1 MECLLVE
8 IVVDY
13 RVTRTRHR
21 VGLRS
26 TTNLCVG
33 GFNNSSASARFV
45 SLEHSRRKGRS
56 VSMTNPLGR
65 WQMFRAGWEMFFF
78 FSFRNFEYF
87 EVIGDRWKFTAL
99 SSTKRPMEASE
110 QFLFR
115 LLSINEPSNWGNYY
129 DVWKVRRILSSI
141 TYIFLEWKI

>member
-45 SLEHSRRKGRS
+45 SLAEERKERVDDKS
-56 VSMTNPLGR
+56 VGQVTDVSSGLGNV
-65 WQMFRAGWEMFFF
+65 FFLL
-78 FSFRNFEYF
+78 FS
-87 EVIGDRWKFTAL
+87 KL
-99 SSTKRPMEASE
+99 
-110 QFLFR
+110 
-115 LLSINEPSNWGNYY
+115 
-129 DVWKVRRILSSI
+129 
-141 TYIFLEWKI
+141 

>member
-45 SLEHSRRKGRS
+45 SLERKERVDDKS
-56 VSMTNPLGR
+56 VGQVTDVSSGLGNV
-65 WQMFRAGWEMFFF
+65 FS

-87 EVIGDRWKFTAL
+87 EVIGDR
-99 SSTKRPMEASE
+99 
-110 QFLFR
+110 
-115 LLSINEPSNWGNYY
+115 
-129 DVWKVRRILSSI
+129 
-141 TYIFLEWKI
+141 

>member
-33 GFNNSSASARFV
+33 GFNNSSVLV
-45 SLEHSRRKGRS
+45 S
-56 VSMTNPLGR
+56 
-65 WQMFRAGWEMFFF
+65 F
-78 FSFRNFEYF
+78 
-87 EVIGDRWKFTAL
+87 L
-99 SSTKRPMEASE
+99 SSTEERKERVDDKSVG
-110 QFLFR
+110 QVTDVSSGLGNVFSSLFET
-115 LLSINEPSNWGNYY
+115 LSTS
-129 DVWKVRRILSSI
+129 K
-141 TYIFLEWKI
+141 

>member
-45 SLEHSRRKGRS
+45 SLEHGGKEGAC
-56 VSMTNPLGR
+56 R
-65 WQMFRAGWEMFFF
+65 WQIRWAGDRCFERVGKCFFF

-115 LLSINEPSNWGNYY
+115 LLSTNEPTNWGNYY

>member
-45 SLEHSRRKGRS
+45 SLERKERVDDKS
-56 VSMTNPLGR
+56 VGQVTGVSSGLGNV
-65 WQMFRAGWEMFFF
+65 FS

-99 SSTKRPMEASE
+99 SSTKRPVEASE
-110 QFLFR
+110 QFLFK
-115 LLSINEPSNWGNYY
+115 LLSTNEPTNWGNYY
-129 DVWKVRRILSSI
+129 DIIWKVI
-141 TYIFLEWKI
+141 EN